1 MIAFRGAHPGCRTGV
16 QGIVSK
22 ISFLVTA
29 LILLLFA
36 PIYFAVYQAQ
46 KTRRFNIGS
55 WDKRYLENPETF
67 SPRLEMSGPFRHEDS
82 SVDVIGFDGRLS
94 GRTATLQLPF
104 HALRSPLRIWV
115 RSHRFGLGGTVR
127 MSVNDVLIDDFVF
140 TENSYPW
147 AGIRTVIPQEVAERS
162 ALHID
167 LVVSGGRSP
176 PSHLRSDMGLG
187 MDWVEVDPMSGGA
200 MLLPTAY
207 EWMVPY
213 VFLVLGAI
221 SFRLFGFSTRV
232 FFLVLGALI
241 LAIAALTALRPVES
255 PTVLFWLWSIFPA
268 GIVLQRSILFA
279 YSRSR
284 RVLFPVLATT
294 VSTLV
299 SLTATEVFLRSYE
312 AWQHEQQQLPPEK
325 LSLFEPNPEGTGSY
339 RLKPN
344 LDLVTSVADSEV
356 KIHTNSHGMPWREVS
371 VEPSGKRRIAFFG
384 DSFTF
389 GSWADSVERSFVGVF
404 EESLSSE
411 WEVLNFGVG
420 GYGFADVELLL
431 AEKGIDF
438 EPSFVVVVM
447 YNGNDFRDTY
457 LGLWKELLVDGTAV
471 LNEQNLKER
480 VPERF
485 VNAPHTMAHPSPET
499 SILKE
504 WLRRLAVFRF
514 VAPFLRMENLTVDF
528 VASSRFVSYSFW
540 SQFPYSEVAVR
551 AKDVSL
557 ETLTRIDDLART
569 NGARLIVV
577 ALPTRDQVYS
587 GRMSGDHY
595 DIDLPQAYA
604 RLFAREAN
612 IPFLDLLPPLRA
624 YVAET
629 NKNLF
634 VRGDTH
640 LNNKGHLLVG
650 RYLADWFD
658 CCVN

>member
-29 LILLLFA
+29 LVLLLFA

-344 LDLVTSVADSEV
+344 LDLVTSVAGSEV

-595 DIDLPQAYA
+595 DIDLPQTYV

>member
-1 MIAFRGAHPGCRTGV
+1 M
-16 QGIVSK
+16 
-22 ISFLVTA
+22 
-29 LILLLFA
+29 
-36 PIYFAVYQAQ
+36 
-46 KTRRFNIGS
+46 
-55 WDKRYLENPETF
+55 
-67 SPRLEMSGPFRHEDS
+67 
-82 SVDVIGFDGRLS
+82 
-94 GRTATLQLPF
+94 
-104 HALRSPLRIWV
+104 
-115 RSHRFGLGGTVR
+115 
-127 MSVNDVLIDDFVF
+127 
-140 TENSYPW
+140 
-147 AGIRTVIPQEVAERS
+147 
-162 ALHID
+162 
-167 LVVSGGRSP
+167 
-176 PSHLRSDMGLG
+176 
-187 MDWVEVDPMSGGA
+187 
-200 MLLPTAY
+200 
-207 EWMVPY
+207 
-213 VFLVLGAI
+213 
-221 SFRLFGFSTRV
+221 
-232 FFLVLGALI
+232 I

-299 SLTATEVFLRSYE
+299 ALTATEVFLRSYE

-325 LSLFEPNPEGTGSY
+325 LSLFEPNPEGAGSY

-499 SILKE
+499 SILQE